1 MKTYICLLW
10 VVFGCIGWE
19 MHASVDVHPT
29 FITTSDGLANNSVR
43 YLFQDSKGFIWMG
56 TLDGL
61 SRYDGHSFVTFRPE
75 SGDKISL
82 ANHHVK
88 KIQEDRNGFL
98 WFITAPELMSCYDLK
113 HNCFVDFTGCGEYRR
128 PYNKILETA
137 VGDIWLWHHQSGC
150 RKIVC
155 KDGIHSSVSFTKENG
170 KLSTNAVNSV
180 YEDEQGVIWICTQL
194 GLFQVTEEGYTQVV
208 QDSLSFVG
216 AMSFRH
222 KIFFVTSDGGIY
234 EKSSG
239 KNLFLTARLPWKL
252 SAFNTY
258 ESCRLQNDWVF
269 FTPEGGEVFSMSE
282 KRLIHDSSLDIR
294 LGKCEKDNLNNLW
307 ISNGTGLV
315 HYIDVRTRAVR
326 IFRLMSDEK
335 VKLIGDERYHII
347 QDVPRGLIWIST
359 YGNGLFVY
367 DSQKEEMT
375 HYSYH
380 VDEFNRVNS
389 DFLLY
394 AMGDR
399 TGNIWLGSEY
409 SGIALLSVLNDGATY
424 IYPENEKLVDRSNT
438 IRMVTCMENGDVR
451 VGNRRGGLFAYDCHL
466 NLLQRNYYHLS
477 VFALKEDDKGQVWMG
492 TRGNGLCIGDR
503 WYVHRADDVNSL
515 AHNHIYDIYRDYRD
529 RMWIGTFGGGLD
541 LAVYQKNDFVFRHFL
556 KGSFGEQE
564 VRTITADR
572 NHWMWV
578 GTNNGIYVFHP
589 DSLLNDSRQYYV
601 YNLDNGKIRSNEI
614 RNIFCDS
621 KGRMWIGTTGKGF
634 SVCQS
639 RQTYDQ
645 LEFRHYDEDDGLV
658 NNVVQ
663 SIVEDRD
670 GKIWLGTEYG
680 MSRFDP
686 DTEVFDS
693 FFFSAIMPGNVYLE
707 SSACVMKNGHLLFGT
722 NHGLVVVDPEKVM
735 PQHVVSPVVL
745 TDLKI
750 NGISV
755 RPGDIDSPLTE
766 ALSYTNR
773 IELKYYQNSFSIDF
787 STFDYSMANDAK
799 YIYKLIPYDKD
810 WGVPSSLNFAAYKN
824 LLPGTYQLHVKAS
837 SASGVWGEDET
848 VLQIVIT
855 PPFWKTGWAFAIY
868 IMLICMA
875 MYMTFRLIHKF
886 AILRNRIQLEKQ
898 LTEYKL
904 VFFTNISHEFR
915 TPLTLIQ
922 GALEKIEAMGR
933 GSKEL
938 AYPIKVMDRSTQ
950 RMLRLI
956 NQLLEFRKMQNN
968 KLVLSLEET
977 DVIVFLY
984 DIFLSFRET
993 AESKEMEFKFIP
1005 SVSSYPMFVDKGKL
1019 DKIVYNLLSN
1029 AFKYTPEGG
1038 KIVCS
1043 VDVEEET
1050 KKLIISV
1057 SDTGIGIPL
1066 EKRGQLFSRFMQ
1078 SSFSGDSMGIGLHL
1092 THELVNVHKGSIEY
1106 AENEGQGSVFT
1117 VTLPLDSS
1125 VYESKDF
1132 LISTALMEET
1142 DHTDEG
1148 IPCRLVKEEQ
1158 MAAPLNKKKILII
1171 EDDTDIREFLKK
1183 EISVYFEVVAEADG
1197 VAGFERARTYDA
1209 DLIICDVL
1217 MPGMNGYEVT
1227 RKLKNEFST
1236 SHIPIILLTAMG
1248 TTENKLEGVE
1258 SGADAY
1264 VTKPFS
1270 LKLLLARMVQLI
1282 DQREKLREKYVNDPS
1297 IERPA
1302 IYTSDKDKQFL
1313 DKLQAIIEQEL
1324 GNSEFTMEDFAARMK
1339 LGRTVF
1345 SKKVRGLTGHTPN
1358 EYFRIIRLK
1367 KAAEL
1372 LLEGNYNVS
1381 EVSYKVGIS
1390 DPLYFSR
1397 CFKTHYGVSPSVY
1410 LRGKEK
1416 EI

>member
-113 HNCFVDFTGCGEYRR
+113 HDCFVDFTGCGEYRR

-282 KRLIHDSSLDIR
+282 KRLIYDSSLDIR

-409 SGIALLSVLNDGATY
+409 SGIALLSVL
-424 IYPENEKLVDRSNT
+424 
-438 IRMVTCMENGDVR
+438 
-451 VGNRRGGLFAYDCHL
+451 
-466 NLLQRNYYHLS
+466 
-477 VFALKEDDKGQVWMG
+477 
-492 TRGNGLCIGDR
+492 
-503 WYVHRADDVNSL
+503 
-515 AHNHIYDIYRDYRD
+515 
-529 RMWIGTFGGGLD
+529 
-541 LAVYQKNDFVFRHFL
+541 
-556 KGSFGEQE
+556 
-564 VRTITADR
+564 
-572 NHWMWV
+572 
-578 GTNNGIYVFHP
+578 
-589 DSLLNDSRQYYV
+589 
-601 YNLDNGKIRSNEI
+601 
-614 RNIFCDS
+614 
-621 KGRMWIGTTGKGF
+621 
-634 SVCQS
+634 
-639 RQTYDQ
+639 
-645 LEFRHYDEDDGLV
+645 
-658 NNVVQ
+658 
-663 SIVEDRD
+663 
-670 GKIWLGTEYG
+670 
-680 MSRFDP
+680 
-686 DTEVFDS
+686 
-693 FFFSAIMPGNVYLE
+693 MPGNVYLE

-1117 VTLPLDSS
+1117 VTLPLNSS